1 MQDVQIF
8 CVQGV
13 SVGKTIVQRRDR
25 PFFREV
31 FIFRA
36 VKPDAKVVV
45 LSPHP
50 KNRVFYDLFRTV
62 VYCHS
67 FLHDFFPFF
76 SFDYITT
83 VIAK

>member
-8 CVQGV
+8 RVQGV
-13 SVGKTIVQRRDR
+13 SVGKTIVQRRDG

-36 VKPDAKVVV
+36 VKPDAKVII
-45 LSPHP
+45 LSPRP
-50 KNRVFYDLFRTV
+50 KNRVLYDLFRAV

-67 FLHDFFPFF
+67 FLHDLSPSF

-83 VIAK
+83 VIVK